1 MRPKI
6 GNRDYNEPFLRKC
19 LDIIGAHYEQHAAHV
34 GWDMTVFWHGVYIV
48 EVKSAPDA
56 ELTDKERATQQVV
69 TATDSAYHIVVT
81 PLQLFTAIGYDIHGA
96 STNEL
101 LQLYEVAS
109 NAAAT
114 RDPRG
119 EPAGASELVAMVGEL
134 LGYPTL

>member
-19 LDIIGAHYEQHAAHV
+19 LDAIGAHCVQHCPV
-34 GWDMTVFWHGVYIV
+34 GWDITVFWRGVYIV

-56 ELTDKERATQQVV
+56 ELTDNEIATQQAVID
-69 TATDSAYHIVVT
+69 AGGAYHIVVT
-81 PLQLFTAIGYDIHGA
+81 PLQLFTAIGYDIHDA
-96 STNEL
+96 SVNEL

-114 RDPRG
+114 RNPNG
-119 EPAGASELVAMVGEL
+119 EPAGASELVTVAGRL